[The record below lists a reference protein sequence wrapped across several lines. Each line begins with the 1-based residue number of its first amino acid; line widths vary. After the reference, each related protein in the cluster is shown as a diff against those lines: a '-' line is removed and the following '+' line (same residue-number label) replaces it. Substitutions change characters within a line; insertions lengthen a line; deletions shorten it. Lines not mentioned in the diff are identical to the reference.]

1 MVYACHAICQ
11 QDGNGWG
18 FCFGCLK
25 GCGTDLYI
33 TGTQMLT
40 QSLYWASP
48 FWLSSF
54 FRIGVAKVQRK
65 EGKWSKAKYVR
76 YHWQEELGWTH
87 SGGSWK
93 LKLTYGSWILGSW
106 RIKGKFLCGVGNP
119 YFGIKGWVS
128 RLRKCH
134 VKKMTM
140 NLRKRKIIWDR
151 IKYLLYKHG
160 ASTLGPQYLCKS

>member
-1 MVYACHAICQ
+1 MVDACHAICQ
-11 QDGNGWG
+11 QYGNGWR

-25 GCGTDLYI
+25 GCGTDLYV

-40 QSLYWASP
+40 QPLYWASP

-54 FRIGVAKVQRK
+54 FRISVAKVQRK

-119 YFGIKGWVS
+119 YFGIKGVRMGESPQKMPCEKDDNEFKEKKDNLGQDKVS
-128 RLRKCH
+128 ALQAWSLNFGTPIP
-134 VKKMTM
+134 M
-140 NLRKRKIIWDR
+140 
-151 IKYLLYKHG
+151 
-160 ASTLGPQYLCKS
+160 